1 MLKKDWTSL
10 LEEKPLWEE
19 FLGPLACEQDFWV
32 ILNFQPF
39 LA

>member
-1 MLKKDWTSL
+1 MLKKHWANL
-10 LEEKPLWEE
+10 KEEKPLREE

-39 LA
+39 VA